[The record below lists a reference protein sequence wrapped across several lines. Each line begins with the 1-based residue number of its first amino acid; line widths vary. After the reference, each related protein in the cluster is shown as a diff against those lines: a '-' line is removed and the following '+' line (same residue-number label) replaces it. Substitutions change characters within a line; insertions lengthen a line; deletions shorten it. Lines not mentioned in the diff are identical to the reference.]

1 MLSRCDPGWE
11 FSVPGGTSTGD
22 TSAFSCQ
29 DSLAYDFCLRNTYL
43 PVVSVPSPG
52 HQCTS
57 RCPVPLGCKPTLAAW
72 LCSKQH
78 SAGEIPHRSGLLGEI
93 THLPLQEGE
102 DLLCMCIYKKRSFLP
117 WLLGVV
123 KISDWHGRDG
133 LKLLPCR
140 RTWQQLRDSLSWPS
154 SACSGSAHPSQ
165 AGAPTYRWPYSGLIQ
180 GRKPAENLI
189 LLFGLK
195 SVLPVGFLPQKLTAG
210 WDERGQAE
218 EESRSRWLG
227 SRGETA
233 RAMIQILL
241 AAVPCCRHSLRA
253 LVACL

>member
-1 MLSRCDPGWE
+1 M
-11 FSVPGGTSTGD
+11 
-22 TSAFSCQ
+22 
-29 DSLAYDFCLRNTYL
+29 
-43 PVVSVPSPG
+43 
-52 HQCTS
+52 
-57 RCPVPLGCKPTLAAW
+57 PLGWKPTVAAW

-78 SAGEIPHRSGLLGEI
+78 SAGEIPRRSGLLGEI

-123 KISDWHGRDG
+123 KISDWQGRNW

-140 RTWQQLRDSLSWPS
+140 RIWQQLRDSLSWPG

-165 AGAPTYRWPYSGLIQ
+165 AGAPTYCWPYSELIQ
-180 GRKPAENLI
+180 GCKPAENLI
-189 LLFGLK
+189 F
-195 SVLPVGFLPQKLTAG
+195 VVWFEVGFPCGLSPQGGMSVGRRRRRAG
-210 WDERGQAE
+210 AGDWGVKE
-218 EESRSRWLG
+218 
-227 SRGETA
+227 RGETA
-233 RAMIQILL
+233 RAMIRILL